1 MKSFKKSFLF
11 GLIVWVIPFI
21 VAMIIFPLRETERP
35 LFESIMPIVLCLTA
49 IIMANIY
56 FKNVELNFIKEG
68 IYLGVLWFIMC
79 IIIDQAF
86 FSWGP
91 QKMGFIDYVKDIG
104 LTYVI
109 IPVITIGTGW
119 AEEVR
124 FKKFIKW
131 IPSAH

>member
-56 FKNVELNFIKEG
+56 FIKEG

-79 IIIDQAF
+79 IIIDQTF

>member
-1 MKSFKKSFLF
+1 
-11 GLIVWVIPFI
+11 
-21 VAMIIFPLRETERP
+21 MIIFPLRETERP